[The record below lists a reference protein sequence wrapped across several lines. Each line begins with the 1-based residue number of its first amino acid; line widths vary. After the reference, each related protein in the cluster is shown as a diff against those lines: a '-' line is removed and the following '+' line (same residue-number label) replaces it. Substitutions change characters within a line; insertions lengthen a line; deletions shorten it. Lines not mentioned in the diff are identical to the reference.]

1 MAAGTGPRHVFAM
14 KTKTRWLALL
24 VALGIEAFF
33 ASGCVNTAHGVQQDY
48 HNAEDKAE
56 NATR

>member
-1 MAAGTGPRHVFAM
+1 M